1 MTATNKRRLFRWTR
15 NLLLVYGLVGIG
27 IYYFQDYIFFRNV
40 PLGRQHKYAFG
51 QDFRE
56 VNLAYDA
63 QSNINIIQFSTK
75 GKPKGCIL
83 YFHGNRRNISWY
95 ARFAPMFTSRGYEV
109 WMIDYPGYGK
119 STGRLREDVLHA
131 YATQLYKLARKSFTP
146 ETLVLY
152 GKSMGTG
159 IAARLAADEK
169 AHLLI
174 LETPY
179 YSFESLASTYFP
191 IYPVKRMI
199 RNKLPTF
206 EFLPRVEEPITMFH
220 GTSDWI
226 IPYRNAHKL
235 EPLLKKGDRF
245 ITIPGG
251 GHNDLENFSVF
262 REELNGLL
270 P

>member
-1 MTATNKRRLFRWTR
+1 M
-15 NLLLVYGLVGIG
+15 GIG
-27 IYYFQDYIFFRNV
+27 IYYFQDFIFFRNV
-40 PLGRQHKYAFG
+40 PLSRQHKYDFE

-56 VNLAYDA
+56 VNLPYDA
-63 QSNINIIQFSTK
+63 QSNINIIQFSVI
-75 GKPKGCIL
+75 GPAKGCVI

-95 ARFAPMFTSRGYEV
+95 ARFAPMFTQRGYEV

-119 STGRLREDVLHA
+119 STGRLQEDVLHA
-131 YATQLYKLARKSFTP
+131 YATQLYKLARKRFEP
-146 ETLVLY
+146 QQLVLY

-159 IAARLAADEK
+159 IAARLAADEE
-169 AHLLI
+169 ARVLI

-179 YSFESLASTYFP
+179 YSFESLAAFYFP

-199 RNKLPTF
+199 RNRLPTF
-206 EFLPRVEEPITMFH
+206 EFLPKVEEPVIMFH

-226 IPYRNAHKL
+226 IPYRNARKL
-235 EPLLKKGDRF
+235 EPLLKLGDQF

-251 GHNDLENFSVF
+251 GHNDLEMYAQF
-262 REELNGLL
+262 RDELNRLL

>member
-1 MTATNKRRLFRWTR
+1 M
-15 NLLLVYGLVGIG
+15 LLVYGLVGIG
-27 IYYFQDYIFFRNV
+27 IYYFQDFIFFRNV
-40 PLGRQHKYAFG
+40 PLSRQHKYDFG

-63 QSNINIIQFSTK
+63 QSNINIIQFSAK
-75 GKPKGCIL
+75 GQPKGCVL

-95 ARFAPMFTSRGYEV
+95 ARFAPMFTQRGYEV

-119 STGRLREDVLHA
+119 STGRLQEDVLHA
-131 YATQLYKLARKSFTP
+131 YATQLYKLARKRFEP
-146 ETLVLY
+146 QELVLY

-169 AHLLI
+169 ARVLI

-179 YSFESLASTYFP
+179 YSFESLAAFYFP

-199 RNKLPTF
+199 RNRLPTF
-206 EFLPRVEEPITMFH
+206 EFLPKVEEPVIMFH

-226 IPYRNAHKL
+226 IPYRNARKL
-235 EPLLKKGDRF
+235 EPLLKRGDQF

-251 GHNDLENFSVF
+251 GHNDLEKYAQF
-262 REELNGLL
+262 RDELNRLL